1 VQHLQ
6 ELSKT
11 ATMRTYTKPFLKS
24 FILLFFVAFSI
35 KATAQTIRGKVTDA
49 VTGEP
54 LVGATV
60 SLDDTKFSTIVN
72 LDGSY
77 VFKNIPAG
85 KYDIKVKYSG
95 YEKDK
100 KENIE
105 VKAGQ
110 DVKGINFQLKTESK
124 ELTGVVIKSTKSAE
138 TDKSARTLEKNAD
151 VVVNNLSQRAIE
163 LSPDVTVAN
172 SLQRISGI
180 SIERSSSGE
189 GRYAIIRGMDQ
200 RYNSTLVNG
209 IKIPSPDDKFR
220 YVPMDL
226 FPSDLLERLEVI
238 KSLTPSMEGD
248 AVGGVM
254 NLVMKN
260 APDKFKLNM
269 YAAGGFN
276 TLFNQRDF
284 QTFDHSVINKKDPAS
299 INGPNYIA
307 TNNDFARANLDLKKL
322 SNPINGQFGF
332 TVGNR
337 FLHKKLGVVLGGSY
351 QNMYRGSDNIFNRQ
365 NPQPQTFVQNGTRY
379 DNVATFND
387 GFTRQYSTQQKRLG
401 FNNKWDYTINE
412 NNKISLYN
420 LYIHMDELQ
429 ARYSIDSSLTT
440 QRTGPGSGNVAV
452 YNRSRW
458 QIQSIYNS
466 TLQGEH
472 ILSKKMKFNWSAV
485 YSIAK
490 QNVPDQAEY
499 EVDNEVKGG
508 VVQNPPG
515 YSVATMTRIWRNN
528 SDKDLSGYAN
538 FIYTPIIAKTKT
550 EISFGGL
557 YRHKN
562 RDNYYNEYELSSKG
576 SGVQTFTDVYNVAY
590 EFSKVEKSKGL
601 PNNSNIYSSE
611 ENIAAGYVQAKL
623 MATKKLQVL
632 GGVRVENTD
641 QHYNTAVPPGSIDDI
656 YGHIWYTDILP
667 SLHFKYMIDKKQN
680 LRASYFKSISRPGF
694 FEITPYQVHG
704 EYYDEKGNPRLNHTQ
719 VDNYDLRYEFFPN
732 GADQILAGVFY
743 KNIKDPIEL
752 GLPDRV
758 NPHAAVTL
766 SPYNYGNATN
776 YGFEFVFT
784 KYIGKF
790 GVNANYTYTKSKITT
805 TKLYRYYNAN
815 SGQDTTSTVSQTRP
829 MQGQSD
835 HVGNVSLLFKDPKI
849 GLDIQL
855 AFVYT
860 GERLTQVSP
869 YLGLDVWQL
878 PYNQLDFSFEQKIVK
893 HFALYGKINNLT
905 SSKTKSIIKQPYLY
919 DGTPSQLAGQ
929 DDFKHIFVQSD
940 FYKINYLFGIK
951 YKF

>member
-1 VQHLQ
+1 
-6 ELSKT
+6 
-11 ATMRTYTKPFLKS
+11 MRTNNKLIFKS
-24 FILLFFVAFSI
+24 FLSILFAAIVNMAS
-35 KATAQTIRGKVTDA
+35 AQTIRGKVTDA

-60 SLDDTKFSTIVN
+60 SLEDTKFSAIVN
-72 LDGSY
+72 LDGTY
-77 VFKNIPAG
+77 VLKNIPAG
-85 KYDIKVKYSG
+85 KYEIKVKYSG
-95 YEKDK
+95 YEKAKQKDV
-100 KENIE
+100 E

-110 DVKGINFQLKTESK
+110 DTKGINFQLKTELK
-124 ELTGVVIKSTKSAE
+124 ELSGVVVKSTKNVES
-138 TDKSARTLEKNAD
+138 DKAARSLEKNAD
-151 VVVNNLSQRAIE
+151 VVVNNLSQKAIE

-238 KSLTPSMEGD
+238 KSLTPSMEAD
-248 AVGGVM
+248 AVGGTM

-260 APDKFKLNM
+260 APDKFKLNI

-284 QTFDHSVINKKDPAS
+284 KTFDHSVINKKDPATL
-299 INGPNYIA
+299 NGPDYFA
-307 TNNDFARANLDLKKL
+307 TSNDFARANLDLKKL
-322 SNPINGQFGF
+322 ANPINGQLGF
-332 TVGNR
+332 TIGNR
-337 FLHKKLGVVLGGSY
+337 FLNKKLGVVLGGSY

-365 NPQPQTFVQNGTRY
+365 NPQSQTFVQNGTRY

-387 GFTRQYSTQQKRLG
+387 GFTREYSTQQRRLG

-420 LYIHMDELQ
+420 LYIHMDEFQ
-429 ARYSIDSSLTT
+429 SRYSVDSSLTT

-472 ILSKKMKFNWSAV
+472 NLSGKLKFNWSAV
-485 YSIAK
+485 YSLAK

-499 EVDNEVKGG
+499 EVDNEVKNGI
-508 VVQNPPG
+508 VQNPPG
-515 YSVATMTRIWRNN
+515 YSVAGMTRIWRNN

-538 FIYTPIIAKTKT
+538 FIYTPTLAKTKV
-550 EISFGGL
+550 ELSAGGL
-557 YRHKN
+557 YRHKE

-576 SGVQTFTDVYNVAY
+576 SGVQTFTDIYSAAY
-590 EFSKVEKSKGL
+590 DFSKAEKAKGNPIN
-601 PNNSNIYSSE
+601 PNCYNSS

-641 QHYNTAVPPGSIDDI
+641 QHYTTAIPPGSIDDI
-656 YGHIWYTDILP
+656 YGHIWYTDVLP
-667 SLHFKYMIDKKQN
+667 SLHFKYLINNKQN

-704 EYYDEKGNPRLNHTQ
+704 EYYDEKGNPDLNHTQ
-719 VDNYDLRYEFFPN
+719 ADNFDLRYEYFPE
-732 GADQILAGVFY
+732 GADQVLAGVFY
-743 KNIKDPIEL
+743 KKIKDPIEL

-766 SPYNYGNATN
+766 MPYNFGNATN
-776 YGFEFVFT
+776 YGFEFVLT
-784 KYIGKF
+784 KFIGKF

-805 TKLYRYYNAN
+805 NKLYRYYNNN
-815 SGQDTTSTVSQTRP
+815 SGQDTTSKLSQTRP

-835 HVGNVSLLFKDPKI
+835 NVGNISLLYKNGKI

-869 YLGLDVWQL
+869 YYGLDVWQQ
-878 PYNQLDFSFEQKIVK
+878 PYNQLDFSFEQKIIK
-893 HFALYGKINNLT
+893 HFTFYGKINNLT
-905 SSKTKSIIKQPYLY
+905 SSKTKSIIKQAYLY

-940 FYKINYLFGIK
+940 FYKISYLFGLK

>member
-1 VQHLQ
+1 MY
-6 ELSKT
+6 T
-11 ATMRTYTKPFLKS
+11 CTKPVFKN
-24 FILLFFVAFSI
+24 LLFFIFITILNLSTFAQSI
-35 KATAQTIRGKVTDA
+35 KGKVTDA

-60 SLDDTKFSTIVN
+60 SLDDTKFSTVVN

-77 VFKNIPAG
+77 VLKNIPAG

-100 KENIE
+100 IKDVE
-105 VKAGQ
+105 VKSGQ
-110 DVKGINFQLKTESK
+110 DVKGINFQLKVELK
-124 ELTGVVIKSTKSAE
+124 ELSSVVVKSSGNADN
-138 TDKSARTLEKNAD
+138 DKANRKLEKNSD
-151 VVVNNLSQRAIE
+151 VVQNNLSEKAIQ

-200 RYNSTLVNG
+200 RYNNTLVNG

-248 AVGGVM
+248 AVGGTM

-260 APDKFKLNM
+260 APEKFKFNV
-269 YAAGGFN
+269 YAAGGYN

-284 QTFDHSVINKKDPAS
+284 KTFNHKVINKKDPAS
-299 INGPNYIA
+299 INGADYFA
-307 TNNDFARANLDLKKL
+307 TDKDFARANLDLKK
-322 SNPINGQFGF
+322 SDNPINGQFGF
-332 TVGNR
+332 TIGNR
-337 FLHKKLGVVLGGSY
+337 FLNKKLGVVVGGSY

-365 NPQPQTFVQNGTRY
+365 NPQPQTFIQNGTRY

-387 GFTRQYSTQQKRLG
+387 GFNREYSTQQRRLG

-412 NNKISLYN
+412 NNKLSLFN
-420 LYIHMDELQ
+420 LYIHMDEFQ
-429 ARYSIDSSLTT
+429 SRYSIDSSLTT

-452 YNRSRW
+452 FNRSRW

-472 ILSKKMKFNWSAV
+472 VLSNQMKFTWSAV

-499 EVDNEVKGG
+499 EVDNEVKNGA
-508 VVQNPPG
+508 VQNPPG
-515 YSVATMTRIWRNN
+515 YSVAGMTRIWRDN

-538 FIYTPIIAKTKT
+538 FIYTPTIAQKKI

-562 RDNYYNEYELSSKG
+562 RENYYNEYELSSKG
-576 SGVQTFTDVYNVAY
+576 SGVQTFTDIYAANY
-590 EFSKVEKSKGL
+590 EFSKSEKAKGN
-601 PNNSNIYSSE
+601 PVNSNRYSSTE
-611 ENIAAGYVQAKL
+611 DIAAGYLQAKL

-641 QHYNTAVPPGSIDDI
+641 QNYTTVIPPGSIDDI
-656 YGHIWYTDILP
+656 YGHIWYTDVLP
-667 SLHFKYMIDKKQN
+667 SLHLKYLIDKKQN

-719 VDNYDLRYEFFPN
+719 ADNFDLRYEFFPN
-732 GADQILAGVFY
+732 GADQILAGAFY
-743 KNIKDPIEL
+743 KTIKDPIEL

-766 SPYNYGNATN
+766 TPYNFGTATN
-776 YGFEFVFT
+776 YGFEFVVT
-784 KYIGKF
+784 KYIGRF
-790 GVNANYTYTKSKITT
+790 GINANYTYTKSKITT
-805 TKLYRYYNAN
+805 NKLYRYYNTN
-815 SGQDTTSTVSQTRP
+815 SGQDTTSKISQTRP

-835 HVGNVSLLFKDPKI
+835 HVGNISLLYKNSKI
-849 GLDIQL
+849 GLDVQL

-869 YLGLDVWQL
+869 YFGLDVWQQ

-893 HFALYGKINNLT
+893 HFSFYAKINNLT
-905 SSKTKSIIKQPYLY
+905 SSKTKSVIKQSYLY

-929 DDFKHIFVQSD
+929 DDFKQIFVQSD
-940 FYKINYLFGIK
+940 FYKIAYLFGLR

>member
-1 VQHLQ
+1 
-6 ELSKT
+6 
-11 ATMRTYTKPFLKS
+11 MRTYSKLICRSLLLTV
-24 FILLFFVAFSI
+24 FIILSQVSI
-35 KATAQTIRGKVTDA
+35 AQTIRGKVTDA
-49 VTGEP
+49 ATGEP
-54 LVGATV
+54 LAGATV
-60 SLDDTKFSTIVN
+60 TIDDSRHAAIVH
-72 LDGSY
+72 LDGTF
-77 VFKNIPAG
+77 VLKNIPAG
-85 KYDIKVKYSG
+85 KYEIKVKYSG
-95 YEKDK
+95 YEKEK
-100 KENIE
+100 ISGVE

-110 DVKGINFQLKTESK
+110 ETRGIDFKLKMIITDLSAVVVKSSGNAES
-124 ELTGVVIKSTKSAE
+124 
-138 TDKSARTLEKNAD
+138 DKANRRLEKNSD
-151 VVVNNLSQRAIE
+151 VMQNNLSEKSIQ

-172 SLQRISGI
+172 SLQRISGT

-200 RYNSTLVNG
+200 RYNNTLVNG

-248 AVGGVM
+248 AVGGTM

-260 APDKFKLNM
+260 APEKFKLNL

-284 QTFDHSVINKKDPAS
+284 KTFDHSVINKKDPAS
-299 INGPNYIA
+299 LYGPDYFA
-307 TNNDFARANLDLKKL
+307 TGNDFARANLDLKKS
-322 SNPINGQFGF
+322 SNPVNAQLGF
-332 TVGNR
+332 TIGNR
-337 FLHKKLGVVLGGSY
+337 FLNKRIGVVLGGSY

-365 NPQPQTFVQNGTRY
+365 NPQPQTFIQNGTRY

-387 GFTRQYSTQQKRLG
+387 GFTREYSTQQRRLA
-401 FNNKWDYTINE
+401 FNNKWDYIINE
-412 NNKISLYN
+412 KNKISLYN
-420 LYIHMDELQ
+420 LFIHMDEFQ

-452 YNRSRW
+452 FNRSRW

-472 ILSKKMKFNWSAV
+472 ILSKLLKFNWSAV

-499 EVDNEVKGG
+499 EVDNEVKNG

-515 YSVATMTRIWRNN
+515 YSVAAMTRIWRNN
-528 SDKDLSGYAN
+528 SDKDASGYAN
-538 FIYTPIIAKTKT
+538 FIYSPTIAKIKT
-550 EISFGGL
+550 EISVGGL
-557 YRHKN
+557 YRHKD
-562 RDNYYNEYELSSKG
+562 RDNYYNEYELTSKG
-576 SGVQTFTDVYNVAY
+576 SGVQTFTDIYNASY
-590 EFSKVEKSKGL
+590 EFSKAEKAKGN
-601 PNNSNIYSSE
+601 PVNSNRYTST
-611 ENIAAGYVQAKL
+611 ENIAAGYAQAKF

-632 GGVRVENTD
+632 GGVRIENTN
-641 QHYNTAVPPGSIDDI
+641 QHYTTAIPPGSIDDI

-667 SLHFKYMIDKKQN
+667 SLHFKYLLNQKQN

-719 VDNYDLRYEFFPN
+719 ADNFDVRYEFFPN

-766 SPYNYGNATN
+766 SPYNFGTASN
-776 YGFEFVFT
+776 YGFEFVLT
-784 KYIGKF
+784 KYIGSF
-790 GVNANYTYTKSKITT
+790 GINANYTYTKSKITT
-805 TKLYRYYNAN
+805 NKLYRYYNVN
-815 SGQDTTSTVSQTRP
+815 SGQDTTSKISQTRP

-835 HVGNVSLLFKDPKI
+835 HVGNVSLLYKNSKI
-849 GLDIQL
+849 GLDVQL

-869 YLGLDVWQL
+869 YYGLDVWQQ

-893 HFALYGKINNLT
+893 HFSLYAKINNIT
-905 SSKTKSIIKQPYLY
+905 SAKATSIIKQPYLY
-919 DGTPSQLAGQ
+919 NGTPSQLAGQ
-929 DDFKHIFVQSD
+929 DDFKQIFVQSD
-940 FYKINYLFGIK
+940 LYKIAYLFGIR

>member
-1 VQHLQ
+1 MY
-6 ELSKT
+6 T
-11 ATMRTYTKPFLKS
+11 CTKPVFKN
-24 FILLFFVAFSI
+24 LLFFIFITILNLSTFAQSI
-35 KATAQTIRGKVTDA
+35 KGKVTDA

-60 SLDDTKFSTIVN
+60 SLDDTKFSTVVN

-77 VFKNIPAG
+77 VLKNIPAG

-100 KENIE
+100 IKDVE
-105 VKAGQ
+105 VKSGQ
-110 DVKGINFQLKTESK
+110 DVKGINFQLKVELK
-124 ELTGVVIKSTKSAE
+124 ELSSVVVKSSGNADN
-138 TDKSARTLEKNAD
+138 DKANRKLEKNSD
-151 VVVNNLSQRAIE
+151 VVQNNLSEKAIQ

-200 RYNSTLVNG
+200 RYNNTLVNG

-248 AVGGVM
+248 AVGGTM

-260 APDKFKLNM
+260 APEKFKFNV
-269 YAAGGFN
+269 YAAGGYN

-284 QTFDHSVINKKDPAS
+284 KTFTHKVINKKDPAS
-299 INGPNYIA
+299 INGADYFA
-307 TNNDFARANLDLKKL
+307 TDKDFARANLDLKK
-322 SNPINGQFGF
+322 SDNPINGQFGF
-332 TVGNR
+332 TIGNR
-337 FLHKKLGVVLGGSY
+337 FLNKKLGVVVGGSY

-365 NPQPQTFVQNGTRY
+365 NPQPQTFIQNGTRY

-387 GFTRQYSTQQKRLG
+387 GFNREYSTQQRRLG

-412 NNKISLYN
+412 NNKLSLFN
-420 LYIHMDELQ
+420 LYIHMDEFQ
-429 ARYSIDSSLTT
+429 SRYSIDSSLTT

-452 YNRSRW
+452 FNRSRW

-472 ILSKKMKFNWSAV
+472 VLSNQMKFTWSAV

-499 EVDNEVKGG
+499 EVDNEVKNGA
-508 VVQNPPG
+508 VQNPPG
-515 YSVATMTRIWRNN
+515 YSVAGMTRIWRDN

-538 FIYTPIIAKTKT
+538 FIYTPTIAQKKI

-562 RDNYYNEYELSSKG
+562 RENYYNEYELSSKG
-576 SGVQTFTDVYNVAY
+576 SGVQTFTDIYAANY
-590 EFSKVEKSKGL
+590 EFSKSEKAKGN
-601 PNNSNIYSSE
+601 PVNSNRYSSTE
-611 ENIAAGYVQAKL
+611 DIAAGYLQAKL

-641 QHYNTAVPPGSIDDI
+641 QNYTTVIPPGSIDDI
-656 YGHIWYTDILP
+656 YGHIWYTDVLP
-667 SLHFKYMIDKKQN
+667 SLHLKYLIDKKQN

-719 VDNYDLRYEFFPN
+719 ADNFDLRYEFFPN
-732 GADQILAGVFY
+732 GADQILAGAFY
-743 KNIKDPIEL
+743 KTIKDPIEL

-766 SPYNYGNATN
+766 TPYNFGTATN
-776 YGFEFVFT
+776 YGFEFVVT
-784 KYIGKF
+784 KYIGRF
-790 GVNANYTYTKSKITT
+790 GINANYTYTKSKITT
-805 TKLYRYYNAN
+805 NKLYRYYNTN
-815 SGQDTTSTVSQTRP
+815 SGQDTTSKISQTRP

-835 HVGNVSLLFKDPKI
+835 HVGNISLLYKNSKI
-849 GLDIQL
+849 GLDVQL

-869 YLGLDVWQL
+869 YFGLDVWQQ

-893 HFALYGKINNLT
+893 HFSFYAKINNLT
-905 SSKTKSIIKQPYLY
+905 SSKTKSVIKQSYLY

-929 DDFKHIFVQSD
+929 DDFKQIFVQSD
-940 FYKINYLFGIK
+940 FYKIAYLFGLR